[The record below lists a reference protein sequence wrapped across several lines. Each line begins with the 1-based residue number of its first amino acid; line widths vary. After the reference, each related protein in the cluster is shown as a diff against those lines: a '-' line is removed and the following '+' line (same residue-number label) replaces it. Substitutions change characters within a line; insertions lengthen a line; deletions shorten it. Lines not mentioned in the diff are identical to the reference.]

1 MLVLQD
7 CIDKLAGFKKTFAQ
21 KFGITKLGIFGS
33 VARKENTENSD
44 IDIVVEVEKPS
55 LQLMY
60 ELKEALKQLF
70 NCEVDLVR
78 FRRLE
83 DILESINLIQEWS
96 EGRTTVNDFM
106 TTPTGVMAFNACV
119 MRLQIIG
126 EHVGKL
132 LKNENKPLDAYPN
145 IPWNAIY
152 GLRNIISHEYANIDE
167 DIIVSVIKDDLLPLK
182 EAIESLIKKY

>member
-1 MLVLQD
+1 M
-7 CIDKLAGFKKTFAQ
+7 
-21 KFGITKLGIFGS
+21 
-33 VARKENTENSD
+33 SD
-44 IDIVVEVEKPS
+44 N
-55 LQLMY
+55 QLT
-60 ELKEALKQLF
+60 LH
-70 NCEVDLVR
+70 D
-78 FRRLE
+78 RLE
-83 DILESINLIQEWS
+83 DIF
-96 EGRTTVNDFM
+96 TTDWKIFLSLLTSFRNGVKEDVNDFM

-182 EAIESLIKKY
+182 EAIESLIENY

>member
-1 MLVLQD
+1 
-7 CIDKLAGFKKTFAQ
+7 
-21 KFGITKLGIFGS
+21 
-33 VARKENTENSD
+33 
-44 IDIVVEVEKPS
+44 
-55 LQLMY
+55 
-60 ELKEALKQLF
+60 
-70 NCEVDLVR
+70 
-78 FRRLE
+78 
-83 DILESINLIQEWS
+83 
-96 EGRTTVNDFM
+96 M

-167 DIIVSVIKDDLLPLK
+167 DIIVSVINDDLLPLK
-182 EAIESLIKKY
+182 MTIELLIEKY

>member
-1 MLVLQD
+1 
-7 CIDKLAGFKKTFAQ
+7 
-21 KFGITKLGIFGS
+21 
-33 VARKENTENSD
+33 
-44 IDIVVEVEKPS
+44 
-55 LQLMY
+55 
-60 ELKEALKQLF
+60 
-70 NCEVDLVR
+70 
-78 FRRLE
+78 
-83 DILESINLIQEWS
+83 
-96 EGRTTVNDFM
+96 M

-167 DIIVSVIKDDLLPLK
+167 DIIVSVINDDLLPLK
-182 EAIESLIKKY
+182 EAIESLIKKD